1 MQTLTVDADK
11 RIQMP
16 DAKPGEVFTYERAGE
31 VVKLTPVKPV
41 EVETVDSLPDKM
53 GEVSNQSIREAIHAG
68 RR

>member
-1 MQTLTVDADK
+1 VQTLTVDAYK

-41 EVETVDSLPDKM
+41 EIETVDKLPDNM
-53 GEVSNQSIREAIHAG
+53 GEVSSQSIREAIHAG